1 MKNQYRTLAL
11 VVLAAALVL
20 LELTK
25 STVLTEDAP
34 EKRAASERAAACYE
48 AIYAEKLS
56 RGLEMDAG
64 ADINRTGMIGLDYSF
79 ITTTVGNLEAKRT
92 STNPNMAAVV
102 VDMLHELKLQPGDK
116 VAVNCSGSFPALN
129 IAVMCALQ
137 ELQLEPY
144 LISSFGSSTHGAND
158 PEFTYLDM
166 EQLLVEQGLLTHK
179 SDLFSIGGMEDLGK
193 EMPPE
198 IVDAIVARIQGYGYT
213 WFYDEDLIH
222 NVLTRYDIY
231 CGQGDVKCFINVGG
245 NDASFG
251 DSSVMVHTDG
261 GILTQLSEK
270 DNSTGLVQLFLIV
283 SLFSDST
290 YQVFYYMSATMIM
303 VPYLLSALYYLKVVI
318 TSTRAGTPQNL
329 SAWVFAIVGSIY
341 GFWMLYSTGSDQL
354 LISSILYAPG
364 ILIFALGKQE
374 RHEPTFRFRYES
386 FIAAAL
392 VVLAMLSLY
401 LIFNGTLKPF

>member
-1 MKNQYRTLAL
+1 MKNQYRALAL
-11 VVLAAALVL
+11 VVLAAAMVL

-25 STVLTEDAP
+25 GTVLTEDAP

-166 EQLLVEQGLLTHK
+166 EHLLVEQGLLSHK
-179 SDLFSIGGMEDLGK
+179 SDMFSIGGMEDLGK

-198 IVDAIVARIQGYGYT
+198 MVDAIVARIKGYGYT
-213 WFYDEDLIH
+213 QFYDEDLIH

-270 DNSTGLVQLFLIV
+270 DNATGLVQLFLKNGIPV
-283 SLFSDST
+283 IHLLNIKGLAAEYGLPIDPVPLPAVGQGGVYYQTHYETWIAVAGFS
-290 YQVFYYMSATMIM
+290 A
-303 VPYLLSALYYLKVVI
+303 
-318 TSTRAGTPQNL
+318 
-329 SAWVFAIVGSIY
+329 
-341 GFWMLYSTGSDQL
+341 
-354 LISSILYAPG
+354 
-364 ILIFALGKQE
+364 
-374 RHEPTFRFRYES
+374 
-386 FIAAAL
+386 AAAL
-392 VVLAMLSLY
+392 LWLGREQKKK
-401 LIFNGTLKPF
+401 GTV

>member
-1 MKNQYRTLAL
+1 MKNQYRALAL

-166 EQLLVEQGLLTHK
+166 EQLLVEQGLLTHR

-193 EMPPE
+193 
-198 IVDAIVARIQGYGYT
+198 
-213 WFYDEDLIH
+213 
-222 NVLTRYDIY
+222 
-231 CGQGDVKCFINVGG
+231 
-245 NDASFG
+245 
-251 DSSVMVHTDG
+251 
-261 GILTQLSEK
+261 
-270 DNSTGLVQLFLIV
+270 
-283 SLFSDST
+283 
-290 YQVFYYMSATMIM
+290 
-303 VPYLLSALYYLKVVI
+303 
-318 TSTRAGTPQNL
+318 
-329 SAWVFAIVGSIY
+329 
-341 GFWMLYSTGSDQL
+341 
-354 LISSILYAPG
+354 
-364 ILIFALGKQE
+364 
-374 RHEPTFRFRYES
+374 
-386 FIAAAL
+386 
-392 VVLAMLSLY
+392 
-401 LIFNGTLKPF
+401 

>member
-1 MKNQYRTLAL
+1 MKNQYRALAL

-34 EKRAASERAAACYE
+34 EKRAASQRAAACYE

-166 EQLLVEQGLLTHK
+166 EHLLVEQGLLTHK

-198 IVDAIVARIQGYGYT
+198 MVDAIVARIQDYGYT

-270 DNSTGLVQLFLIV
+270 DNSTGLVQLFL
-283 SLFSDST
+283 
-290 YQVFYYMSATMIM
+290 
-303 VPYLLSALYYLKVVI
+303 KN
-318 TSTRAGTPQNL
+318 GTPVIHLLNIKSL
-329 SAWVFAIVGSIY
+329 AAEYGLPIDPVPLPAVGQGGVYYQTHYETWIAVA
-341 GFWMLYSTGSDQL
+341 GFS
-354 LISSILYAPG
+354 
-364 ILIFALGKQE
+364 
-374 RHEPTFRFRYES
+374 
-386 FIAAAL
+386 AAA
-392 VVLAMLSLY
+392 VLLWLGREQKKK
-401 LIFNGTLKPF
+401 GTV

>member
-1 MKNQYRTLAL
+1 MKNQYRALAL

-25 STVLTEDAP
+25 STVPTEDAP

-166 EQLLVEQGLLTHK
+166 EHLLVEQGLLSHR

-198 IVDAIVARIQGYGYT
+198 VVDAIVARIKGYAYT
-213 WFYDEDLIH
+213 QFYDEDLIH

-270 DNSTGLVQLFLIV
+270 DNSTGLVQLFLKNGIPV
-283 SLFSDST
+283 IHLLNIKSLAAEYGLPIDPVPLPAVGQGGVYYQTHYETWIAVAGFS
-290 YQVFYYMSATMIM
+290 
-303 VPYLLSALYYLKVVI
+303 
-318 TSTRAGTPQNL
+318 
-329 SAWVFAIVGSIY
+329 
-341 GFWMLYSTGSDQL
+341 
-354 LISSILYAPG
+354 
-364 ILIFALGKQE
+364 
-374 RHEPTFRFRYES
+374 
-386 FIAAAL
+386 AAA
-392 VVLAMLSLY
+392 VLLWLGREQKKK
-401 LIFNGTLKPF
+401 GTV

>member
-1 MKNQYRTLAL
+1 MKNQYRALAL

-25 STVLTEDAP
+25 GTVLTEDAP

-198 IVDAIVARIQGYGYT
+198 VVDAIVARIKGYGYT
-213 WFYDEDLIH
+213 QFYDEDLIH

-270 DNSTGLVQLFLIV
+270 DNSTGLVQLFL
-283 SLFSDST
+283 
-290 YQVFYYMSATMIM
+290 
-303 VPYLLSALYYLKVVI
+303 KN
-318 TSTRAGTPQNL
+318 GTPVIHLLNIKSL
-329 SAWVFAIVGSIY
+329 AAEYGLPIDPVPLPAVGQGGVY
-341 GFWMLYSTGSDQL
+341 YQT
-354 LISSILYAPG
+354 
-364 ILIFALGKQE
+364 
-374 RHEPTFRFRYES
+374 HYETW
-386 FIAAAL
+386 IAAAGFSAAAFASRSC
-392 VVLAMLSLY
+392 LAAM
-401 LIFNGTLKPF
+401 